1 MKKIVLLSAT
11 LLLAMSMIFAGGAA
25 EKTAAPP
32 APAVSYEVT
41 EPITIEWWHAL
52 EQQYWPLVDEIVGG
66 FNNTHPLITV
76 EAKHLCRTRYHEQS

>member
-1 MKKIVLLSAT
+1 MKKCVLLSAT
-11 LLLAMSMIFAGGAA
+11 LLLAMSMIVAGGAA

-32 APAVSYEVT
+32 APVVSYEIT

-76 EAKHLCRTRYHEQS
+76 EAKYLCRTR